1 MTRYTRRHYEDC
13 VTVIAKT
20 HARHLNI
27 LGAAQADKTKML
39 TMVTIEQW
47 AKEYRQDSDLF
58 DQNRFVM
65 AALKACQIDPMK
77 VPLRYIPNG
86 VADVLAD
93 ELSKAEGQ
101 LETLYKA
108 LGMEP

>member
-1 MTRYTRRHYEDC
+1 M
-13 VTVIAKT
+13 
-20 HARHLNI
+20 
-27 LGAAQADKTKML
+27 ADKTKML

-47 AKEYRQDSDLF
+47 AKEFRGDSDLF
-58 DQNRFVM
+58 DQNKFVM
-65 AALKACQIDPMK
+65 EALKACQIDPMK

-86 VADVLAD
+86 VADVVAD

-101 LETLYKA
+101 LDLLYKA